1 MCWWPAGS
9 CRLEVA
15 FDYKRAL
22 RLQSTLLSALPRI
35 YPAHR
40 HCATPT
46 QNPTRRDPGCGRNAL
61 LDDGASALI
70 VFLPGTSSLSA
81 SLWAL
86 VPALPACSSAD
97 DLAQLP
103 RLGFCVAALPNGQPP
118 PLLATVGLAHTVVA
132 LRQIIQGAYPASR
145 LFRGFSGAPR
155 ACPSTTAM
163 SGGYRPYRC
172 WLLRSCA
179 PCAVLMELNL
189 APCEMF
195 SKNKFSK
202 RQTFSTKWLAD
213 SLTKA

>member
-1 MCWWPAGS
+1 MSHPLHRYAARTSVSFRCNLGVHQAH
-9 CRLEVA
+9 
-15 FDYKRAL
+15 
-22 RLQSTLLSALPRI
+22 ST
-35 YPAHR
+35 AHR
-40 HCATPT
+40 HCASPT

-61 LDDGASALI
+61 FDDGASALI

-132 LRQIIQGAYPASR
+132 LRQIIQGANPASR

-163 SGGYRPYRC
+163 TGGYRPYRC

-179 PCAVLMELNL
+179 PCAVLMG
-189 APCEMF
+189 
-195 SKNKFSK
+195 
-202 RQTFSTKWLAD
+202 
-213 SLTKA
+213 